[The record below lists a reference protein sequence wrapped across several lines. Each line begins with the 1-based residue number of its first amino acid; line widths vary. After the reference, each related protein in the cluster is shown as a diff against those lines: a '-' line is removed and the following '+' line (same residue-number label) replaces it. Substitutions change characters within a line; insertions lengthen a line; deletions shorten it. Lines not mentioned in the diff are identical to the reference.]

1 MLLAT
6 LDAAFPGAA
15 AQWDGRITASAWSNN
30 PYTKGAYSGAL
41 PGEVGARSVLQQPI
55 SGQLW
60 FAAKRSTRPV
70 SRGVI
75 QGAYRSG
82 IAAATAALRTIGLAS
97 QARGGAA
104 PAGAR

>member
-6 LDAAFPGAA
+6 LDAALPGAA
-15 AQWDGRITASAWSNN
+15 AQWDGRITATTWSNN

-41 PGEVGARSVLQQPI
+41 PGDVGARSVLQQPI

-60 FAAKRSTRPV
+60 FAGEAVNPTG
-70 SRGVI
+70 SRGVV

-97 QARGGAA
+97 SARGSGS
-104 PAGAR
+104 PSKR